1 MKSPLKSRPD
11 PEPRAEPKP
20 PPAPEAEDGFSRY
33 RRRFLAGVAEAG
45 AGACSAG
52 GVASVASVTAGAT
65 AAVASSPARAAW
77 GGSTL
82 QDALGGFFQDHY
94 RRMSPDEI
102 AAALRR
108 IERKAQRKFGVEI
121 ACEDTP
127 PLPGVVFGY
136 ALNISKCKGY
146 RDCVQGCI
154 RENNQGRDS
163 QVQYIR
169 VLEMD
174 RGTMN
179 LERAEPYYPLP
190 DPQTGAPGTVPQPG
204 KFYLPVQCMQCDN
217 PPCVKACPVGATW
230 KEPDGIVV
238 IDYDWC
244 IGCRYCMTACPY
256 WARHFNWTEPQ
267 IPAAELNPHTHYLGN
282 RPRPKGVVEKCHF
295 CTQRTRKGRQ
305 PACQEACP
313 TGARV
318 FGNLLDP
325 QSEIRYVLA
334 HKSVFRL
341 KEELGTE
348 PKFWYFSD
356 DIASTS

>member
-1 MKSPLKSRPD
+1 MDPRTSPEK
-11 PEPRAEPKP
+11 EP
-20 PPAPEAEDGFSRY
+20 EDGFSVY
-33 RRRFLAGVAEAG
+33 RRRFLAGVMKAG
-45 AGACSAG
+45 ASGIAATGA
-52 GVASVASVTAGAT
+52 VAATTTAVGAT
-65 AAVASSPARAAW
+65 RAAW

-82 QDALGGFFQDHY
+82 QDALGSFFQDHY
-94 RRMSPDEI
+94 QRMSRDEI
-102 AAALRR
+102 QAALER

-121 ACEDTP
+121 TCEDTP
-127 PLPGVVFGY
+127 PLPNTVFGY

-146 RDCVQGCI
+146 RDCVEGCI
-154 RENNQGRDS
+154 KENNQGRDS

-169 VLEMD
+169 VLQMD
-174 RGTMN
+174 KGSMD
-179 LERAEPYYPLP
+179 LEKSDHYY
-190 DPQTGAPGTVPQPG
+190 DPKAVPVEG

-217 PPCVKACPVGATW
+217 PPCVKACPTKATW
-230 KEPDGIVV
+230 KEADGIVV

-256 WARHFNWTEPQ
+256 WARHFNWTEPV
-267 IPAAELNPHTHYLGN
+267 IPAAELNPNTNYLGN
-282 RPRPKGVVEKCHF
+282 RPRSKGVVEKCHF

-325 QSEIRYVLA
+325 TSEIRYILE
-334 HKSVFRL
+334 HKTVFRL

-348 PKFWYFSD
+348 PKFWYYTD
-356 DIASTS
+356 DVGSAR

>member
-1 MKSPLKSRPD
+1 MSDPPV
-11 PEPRAEPKP
+11 PEP
-20 PPAPEAEDGFSRY
+20 APEDGFSAC
-33 RRRFLAGVAEAG
+33 RRRFLSGVAQVG
-45 AGACSAG
+45 AVGAVS
-52 GVASVASVTAGAT
+52 AT
-65 AAVASSPARAAW
+65 AAGAARAAW

-82 QDALGGFFQDHY
+82 QDALGSFFQDHY
-94 RRMSPDEI
+94 QRMSPDEI
-102 AAALRR
+102 QSALRR
-108 IERKAQRKFGVEI
+108 IERKARRKFGVAIE
-121 ACEDTP
+121 CEATP
-127 PLPGVVFGY
+127 ALPNTSFGY

-154 RENNQGRDS
+154 KENNLGRDS

-169 VLEMD
+169 VLQLD
-174 RGTMN
+174 KGTLN
-179 LERAEPYYPLP
+179 LEQSDHYYKPE
-190 DPQTGAPGTVPQPG
+190 TVPVPG

-217 PPCVKACPVGATW
+217 PPCVKACPVNATW

-267 IPAAELNPHTHYLGN
+267 IPAAELNPNTSYLGN
-282 RPRPKGVVEKCHF
+282 RPRPQGVVEKCHF

-325 QSEIRYVLA
+325 ASEIRYVLE
-334 HKSVFRL
+334 HKTVFRL
-341 KEELGTE
+341 KEDLGTE
-348 PKFWYFSD
+348 PRFWYYSD
-356 DIASTS
+356 DLASNA

>member
-1 MKSPLKSRPD
+1 MKKFPGS
-11 PEPRAEPKP
+11 E
-20 PPAPEAEDGFSRY
+20 PEAEDGFSRY
-33 RRRFLAGVAEAG
+33 RRRFLGGLAKVGAAGSMAAAGVG
-45 AGACSAG
+45 AAQG
-52 GVASVASVTAGAT
+52 
-65 AAVASSPARAAW
+65 AW

-82 QDALGGFFQDHY
+82 GDALGDFFQDHY
-94 RRMSPDEI
+94 QRMSRDEI
-102 AAALRR
+102 QAALAR
-108 IERKAQRKFGVEI
+108 IERKARRKLGVAI
-121 ACEDTP
+121 HCEDTP
-127 PLPGVVFGY
+127 PIPDTVFGY

-146 RDCVQGCI
+146 RDCVDACV

-169 VLEMD
+169 VLQMD
-174 RGTMN
+174 RGTLD
-179 LERAEPYYPLP
+179 LEKSEHYY
-190 DPQTGAPGTVPQPG
+190 DPKTVPVNG

-217 PPCVKACPVGATW
+217 PPCVKACPVDATW
-230 KEPDGIVV
+230 KEADGIVV

-256 WARHFNWTEPQ
+256 WARHFNWTEPVL
-267 IPAAELNPHTHYLGN
+267 PAAEVNPNTHYLGN

-325 QSEIRYVLA
+325 KSEIRYILEN
-334 HKSVFRL
+334 KTVFRL

-348 PKFWYFSD
+348 PKFWYYTD
-356 DIASTS
+356 A

>member
-1 MKSPLKSRPD
+1 MDKPPSSD
-11 PEPRAEPKP
+11 SPKP
-20 PPAPEAEDGFSRY
+20 NGPQDGFDAY
-33 RRRFLAGVAEAG
+33 RRRFLRGVAQAGAAGAVAATG
-45 AGACSAG
+45 AGA
-52 GVASVASVTAGAT
+52 
-65 AAVASSPARAAW
+65 ARAAW

-82 QDALGGFFQDHY
+82 QDALGSLFQDQY
-94 RRMSPDEI
+94 QRMDKDEI
-102 AAALRR
+102 HAALER
-108 IERKAQRKFGVEI
+108 IERKAKRKFGVDI
-121 ACEDTP
+121 QCSNTP
-127 PLPGVVFGY
+127 PLPDTVFGY

-146 RDCVQGCI
+146 RDCVEACLK
-154 RENNQGRDS
+154 ENNQGRDS

-169 VLEMD
+169 VLQMD
-174 RGTMN
+174 KGSMD
-179 LERAEPYYPLP
+179 LEKSDHYYPAT
-190 DPQTGAPGTVPQPG
+190 DVPLPG

-217 PPCVKACPVGATW
+217 PPCVKACPVEATW

-267 IPAAELNPHTHYLGN
+267 LPAGELNPVTHYLGN

-295 CTQRTRKGRQ
+295 CTQRTRVGRQ

-318 FGNLLDP
+318 FGNLMDP
-325 QSEIRYVLA
+325 NSEIRYVLE
-334 HKSVFRL
+334 HKTVFRL

-348 PKFWYFSD
+348 PKFWYFTD
-356 DIASTS
+356 DLAGTP